1 MGLLMLAPGVSAKAF
16 GISPPYIVNENLK
29 PGSNFVYVID
39 LNTNDPSEDMRVE
52 AMILGDP
59 EVAEWLSIQNAD
71 SLMMM
76 KGQKHTPMNVS
87 VNIPEDAKLGKY
99 KGNIRIKVVPK
110 NIDQKDT
117 ISILLGANLTV
128 DLNVINYDVTDYWIK
143 SVIVK
148 PVKVGQPVK
157 LNVTLKNLG
166 NVNIAEVPADV
177 ELYDYDTN
185 DFVAKA
191 SGSKLTTQVQPH
203 TMKEAEMAVVFPDL
217 PVGKYW
223 AKINMKKGW
232 ESVYQNRLYLAV
244 DELDINNT
252 LKTSVDVATQAEVDA
267 AKAAAVSA
275 AKEDALRAA
284 ALSPI
289 GKNNVNVQ
297 TSVTVRAPYTNQ
309 LIGIVIAL
317 LGVIVIVTSKIFMIL
332 RKRRR

>member
-1 MGLLMLAPGVSAKAF
+1 MLAPGVSAKAF

-29 PGSNFVYVID
+29 PGSNFVYVVD
-39 LNTNDPSEDMRVE
+39 LNTNDPSEDLMVE
-52 AMILGDP
+52 VQILGDS
-59 EVAEWLSIQNAD
+59 EVTEWLSIRNAD
-71 SLMMM
+71 SLVMK
-76 KGQKHTPMNVS
+76 KGQKHTPMNVN

-99 KGNIRIKVVPK
+99 KGNIRVKVVPK
-110 NIDQKDT
+110 DIDQKET
-117 ISILLGANLTV
+117 ISILLGANITV

-143 SVIVK
+143 SVAVS

-157 LNVTLKNLG
+157 LKVNLKNLG
-166 NVNIAEVPADV
+166 NTKISEVPVDV
-177 ELYDYDTN
+177 ELYDYNTN
-185 DFVAKA
+185 DFVTKG

-203 TMKEAEMAVVFPDL
+203 TMKEAEMAVAFPDL

-223 AKINMKKGW
+223 AKVNVKKGW

-244 DELDINNT
+244 DELDINNS

-275 AKEDALRAA
+275 AKEDALRAV
-284 ALSPI
+284 ALNPLD
-289 GKNNVNVQ
+289 GRNVNVQ

-317 LGVIVIVTSKIFMIL
+317 LGIIVIVTSKIFIIIK
-332 RKRRR
+332 KRRR